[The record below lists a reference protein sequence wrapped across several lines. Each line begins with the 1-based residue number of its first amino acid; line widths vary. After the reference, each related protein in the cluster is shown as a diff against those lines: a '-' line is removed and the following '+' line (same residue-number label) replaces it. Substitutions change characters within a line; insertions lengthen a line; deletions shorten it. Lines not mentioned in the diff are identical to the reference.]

1 MMRKPLAVLLCALA
15 PLSIGPAAAQPAAPA
30 PVGMGQ
36 GGPEEAYRS
45 YLALPDRT
53 TTMLRDNLDSDDAIG
68 AQVVGLDGTPIGMV
82 TDLLLDD
89 DGRIGHAI
97 LDVSSSRGAGS
108 GPVVVEIAQLR
119 RVEDHLMLE
128 LTPEQL
134 AALPEYR
141 QVDDRWVSGP

>member
-1 MMRKPLAVLLCALA
+1 MMRKLLAVLLCALA
-15 PLSIGPAAAQPAAPA
+15 PLSIGPAASQPAAPA
-30 PVGMGQ
+30 PAGMGRA
-36 GGPEEAYRS
+36 GPEEAYRS

-68 AQVVGLDGTPIGMV
+68 AQVVGVGGTPIGMV

-89 DGRIGHAI
+89 DGRIEHAI
-97 LDVSSSRGAGS
+97 LDVSSSRGAGT
-108 GPVVVEIAQLR
+108 GQVAIEIAQLR

-128 LTPEQL
+128 LTPVQR

-141 QVDDRWVSGP
+141 QVDDRWVSSP